1 MCTDCH
7 FALNGAL
14 LCGRDRGLCF
24 VASRLADGGQNFGRD
39 PTLEALGRFELG
51 AEDQSVETGL
61 VDAVDRLAATVRFDF
76 GLDDVFGVDVL
87 FDRVCLVF
95 VSESTSGINGDK
107 EREVRRAEGTDLSV
121 LE

>member
-1 MCTDCH
+1 MRTDGH
-7 FALNGAL
+7 FALDGSL
-14 LCGRDRGLCF
+14 LCGRDRGWCF
-24 VASRLADGGQNFGRD
+24 VASSLANSRQNFGRD
-39 PTLEALGRFELG
+39 PALEALCGFELG

-61 VDAVDRLAATVRFDF
+61 VDAVDRLTATVRFDF
-76 GLDDVFGVDVL
+76 GLDEVFGIDVL

-107 EREVRRAEGTDLSV
+107 EREVRRAERTDLSV